1 MARREQ
7 WRGHFHAV
15 IKYLLEPARDDVE
28 IRIAIPPLNVGERLH
43 PKHQ

>member
-15 IKYLLEPARDDVE
+15 IKYWLEPARDENKDD
-28 IRIAIPPLNVGERLH
+28 ASGGPP
-43 PKHQ
+43 